1 MKGSLCAWRRTELSW
16 RLVQVGAAATE
27 EAVIAALLGSH
38 VDGVAEVP
46 AGLARELFGERQ
58 LRGASGAAV
67 AAAEEAVVATAF
79 GGHVDGIA
87 VGPAGLTFEAC
98 FFRFDRQ
105 ARIGFQGG
113 GAGAEPAPAGGTFE
127 LGDLRFVLGCE
138 QGLQGHVVDDTAV
151 AAGHGHVQMAFH
163 GLVSFFRMVSVQ
175 YKRQR
180 GNYTGLLLPGGRPM
194 FLSVTE
200 LGEFSHL
207 TGVLKKRPQQ
217 KTAPGGTAS
226 CLAAFDNG

>member
-67 AAAEEAVVATAF
+67 AAAEEAVVATAL

-207 TGVLKKRPQQ
+207 TGVLKKTT
-217 KTAPGGTAS
+217 TAKDCSWWNSLLPGR
-226 CLAAFDNG
+226 F